1 MSMDF
6 TIENE
11 IKKMKKLYKSDITRI
26 EFQISA
32 LIYKTREINA
42 LINEDNVNKMKT
54 INETDIN
61 DALAVV
67 QRVLR
72 ESPSI
77 KLLNEYLDEIRRELK
92 VSREELAEKQ
102 SFYEKIKRHVYTTC
116 DHLWISDHFEN
127 PELMTMVGYTYCNEC
142 EMVRDDI

>member
-1 MSMDF
+1 
-6 TIENE
+6 
-11 IKKMKKLYKSDITRI
+11 
-26 EFQISA
+26 
-32 LIYKTREINA
+32 
-42 LINEDNVNKMKT
+42 
-54 INETDIN
+54 
-61 DALAVV
+61 LAVV

-92 VSREELAEKQ
+92 VAREELAEKQ
-102 SFYEKIKRHVYTTC
+102 SFYERIKRHVYTTC

-127 PELMTMVGYTYCNEC
+127 PELMSMVGYTYCNEC